1 MYKKVERQALYVW
14 VYSLKW
20 RKKLQRY
27 GTVYYTSPK
36 MKYIMLY
43 VNSNRAAEVKKELM
57 SKNYV
62 KRVFLA
68 HRKEL
73 DEHYVLKSKNA
84 GEDNK

>member
-27 GTVYYTSPK
+27 GTIYYTSPK
-36 MKYIMLY
+36 MKYVMFY
-43 VNSNRAAEVKKELM
+43 VNANKAAEVKKELTA
-57 SKNYV
+57 KNYV
-62 KRVFLA
+62 KRVSLA

-73 DEHYVLKSKNA
+73 DEHFVMKNKD
-84 GEDNK
+84 GEEEA

>member
-27 GTVYYTSPK
+27 GTIYYTSPK
-36 MKYIMLY
+36 MKYVMLY
-43 VNSNRAAEVKKELM
+43 VNSSKVPEIRKELIA
-57 SKNYV
+57 KNYV
-62 KRVFLA
+62 KRVALA

-73 DEHYVLKSKNA
+73 DEHFVLKSNSSEE
-84 GEDNK
+84 ED

>member
-27 GTVYYTSPK
+27 GTLYYTSPK
-36 MKYIMLY
+36 MKYVMLY
-43 VNSNRAAEVKKELM
+43 VNANKVPEIKKELIA
-57 SKNYV
+57 KNYV
-62 KRVFLA
+62 KRVALA

-73 DEHYVLKSKNA
+73 DEHFVLKTEDSKE
-84 GEDNK
+84 EDQ

>member
-27 GTVYYTSPK
+27 GTIYYTSPK
-36 MKYIMLY
+36 MKYVMLY
-43 VNSNRAAEVKKELM
+43 VNSSKVAEVRKELI

-62 KRVFLA
+62 KRVALA

-73 DEHYVLKSKNA
+73 DERFVLKSKSTEE
-84 GEDNK
+84 ED